1 MLLDTVIGQSKSKD
15 VKVLLVDDQQN
26 VRVGLRMLLQL
37 ESGATVIGEAGNG
50 AEVVELARMLGPDLV
65 IMDVDMPGIDG
76 IAAARRCIDIWPN
89 CLIIILTIHDRPEVR
104 ERALSAGAWA
114 FVEKGKPQELRDAYR
129 RALGVLRPGR
139 LA

>member
-1 MLLDTVIGQSKSKD
+1 MILESAVHQNKSKD

-26 VRVGLRMLLQL
+26 VRIGLRMLLQL
-37 ESGATVIGEAGNG
+37 EPGATVIGEAGTG
-50 AEVVELARMLGPDLV
+50 AEAVELARVLNPDVV
-65 IMDVDMPGIDG
+65 IMDVEMPGIDG
-76 IAAARRCIDIWPN
+76 IAAARQCIGLWPH
-89 CLIIILTIHDRPEVR
+89 CIIIILTIHDRPEVR

-129 RALGVLRPGR
+129 QALGVLRPSK